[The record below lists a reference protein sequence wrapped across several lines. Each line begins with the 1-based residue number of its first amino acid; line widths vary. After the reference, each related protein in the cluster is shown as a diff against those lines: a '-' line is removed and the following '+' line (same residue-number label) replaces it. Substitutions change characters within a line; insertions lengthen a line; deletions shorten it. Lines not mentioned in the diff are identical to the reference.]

1 MKINKAIFLAFFL
14 VVINVSG
21 VFAEDNPLPKPE
33 ESQMNTTADP
43 NFPEMPINQNIV
55 YLMGA
60 ALVLGFV
67 MIYRNKIK
75 RASV

>member
-1 MKINKAIFLAFFL
+1 MRIKNILFAFFL
-14 VVINVSG
+14 TLISVSD
-21 VFAEDNPLPKPE
+21 VL
-33 ESQMNTTADP
+33 ADDP
-43 NFPEMPINQNIV
+43 PCPSGDCDPGLGFPAMPIDHNIV